1 MDKFYNYN
9 GMNIPIKIITAGF
22 AIFSMIFGSSNVVF
36 PLILGKNFES
46 NWTIANFGWC
56 LATVL
61 IPMIGYYGAM
71 LFDADNKKYLKPLGK
86 YTISI
91 LIFVLMMMVLG
102 VVSRGVNVSF
112 GGIHIVS
119 PKTSE
124 IVFNLIFCIITIL
137 LAWHPGKI
145 VQLLGLIFTPLK
157 FGGILIVI
165 LGAMYF
171 SNSDIQLS
179 EFPKS
184 TALVDGFKWGYQTM
198 DLLASFIMATSIYI
212 YIKSILPE
220 DEKENKKMLLKFCA
234 WTCFIGG
241 LVLAAVYSGLAFIGA
256 KYAIQLQGIAD
267 EALFTKVAETAMG
280 NYASWFVA
288 IVISICCLATNI
300 ILSSVLTDYIFKDI
314 LKEKVNRRIILV
326 SVGILTLAIS
336 FFGFT
341 TICSYM
347 GIILEKIYPV
357 LIIFVVARIAVYY
370 TKRIKN

>member
-1 MDKFYNYN
+1 
-9 GMNIPIKIITAGF
+9 MNTPLKIIVAGF
-22 AIFSMIFGSSNVVF
+22 AIFSMIFGSGNVVF
-36 PLILGKNFES
+36 PLILGKNFGS

-61 IPMIGYYGAM
+61 IPMVGYYGAM

-91 LIFVLMMMVLG
+91 LMFILMMMVVG
-102 VVSRGVNVSF
+102 VISRGVNVSF

-119 PKTSE
+119 PKTPE
-124 IVFNLIFCIITIL
+124 IIFNLIFCAIAII

-145 VQLLGLIFTPLK
+145 VQILGLVFTPLK

-171 SNSDIQLS
+171 AGSEIQLS
-179 EFPKS
+179 EFSK
-184 TALVDGFKWGYQTM
+184 TKALTEGFKWGYQTM
-198 DLLASFIMATSIYI
+198 DLLAAFIVSTSIYI
-212 YIKSILPE
+212 YIKNILPE
-220 DEKENKKMLLKFCA
+220 GKKDDKKLLLKYCA
-234 WTCFIGG
+234 WACFIGG
-241 LVLAAVYSGLAFIGA
+241 LVLASVYTGLTLIGA

-288 IVISICCLATNI
+288 IVIAVCCLATNI
-300 ILSSVLTDYIFKDI
+300 ILSSVFADYLYKDI
-314 LKEKVNRRIILV
+314 LREKISRKIILIF
-326 SVGILTLAIS
+326 VGILTLVIS

-341 TICSYM
+341 KICSYM
-347 GIILEKIYPV
+347 AIILEKIYPI
-357 LIIFVVARIAVYY
+357 LIIFVMARIISYY
-370 TKRIKN
+370 AKRIKD